1 VNFQFKLPDIGEG
14 IAESQIMKWFVKVG
28 ETIKEDES
36 LIEVQNDKMVIE
48 LPSPVTGKVSNILV
62 DEGAIARV
70 GEVII
75 EIETESKETAKITE
89 PNKENENNDAVD
101 QKETQTVA
109 ATNKPFS
116 MNPDYRLIAIP
127 SVRRY
132 AREKGVDLLSVPPTG
147 KNKRVTKQDID
158 LFITS
163 GSNVVTKELEVVQE
177 IIQESNPIQETA
189 YKPAAVAPIST
200 LQGMEIRE
208 KMSMTRKAIA
218 KAMVKSKSTAPH
230 VTVFDRVDVSKLIE
244 HRSKFKVRA
253 AEKGIKLTYMPYIVK
268 ALVAVLR
275 KFPDLNTSID
285 EKTDE
290 IVYKKYFNIGIA
302 TATDHG
308 LFVPNIKDA
317 NMKSILTIAEE
328 ITACTD
334 KAKEG
339 KLLPQDMRNG
349 STTITNVG
357 SIATGGVW
365 STPIINYP
373 EVSILGIGKFEYEAI
388 VNKDMEIMV
397 APMMKISFS
406 FDHRVIDGATAQEA
420 INYFKE
426 LIADPE
432 LLLVEG

>member
-1 VNFQFKLPDIGEG
+1 MNFQFKLPDIGEG
-14 IAESQIMKWFVKVG
+14 IAESQITKWFVKVG
-28 ETIKEDES
+28 DTIKEDDS
-36 LIEVQNDKMVIE
+36 FLEVQNDKMVIE
-48 LPSPVTGKVSNILV
+48 LPCPVTGKVTNILV
-62 DEGAIARV
+62 AEGSVARV

-75 EIETESKETAKITE
+75 EIETGSNETTTGTDTG
-89 PNKENENNDAVD
+89 KENPTAVD
-101 QKETQTVA
+101 KDEKPAVPV
-109 ATNKPFS
+109 TNKPS
-116 MNPDYRLIAIP
+116 NTDPDQRLIAIP

-132 AREKGVDLLSVPPTG
+132 AREKGVDLLLVPPTG
-147 KNKRVTKQDID
+147 KNNRVTKQDID
-158 LFITS
+158 LFIS
-163 GSNVVTKELEVVQE
+163 NGSQATTKEPVAVEEV
-177 IIQESNPIQETA
+177 IQERKPIIETPS
-189 YKPAAVAPIST
+189 KPLAETTIST
-200 LQGMEIRE
+200 LQGMEVRE

-244 HRSKFKVRA
+244 HRSKFKIRA

-290 IVYKKYFNIGIA
+290 IIYKKYFNIGIA

-317 NMKSILTIAEE
+317 NMKSILQIAEE
-328 ITACTD
+328 ITECTD
-334 KAKEG
+334 KAKVG

-388 VNKDMEIMV
+388 VNKDMEVVV

>member
-14 IAESQIMKWFVKVG
+14 IAESQITKWFVKVG

-48 LPSPVTGKVSNILV
+48 LPCPVSGKVTNILV
-62 DEGAIARV
+62 EEGTIARV

-75 EIETESKETAKITE
+75 EIEIEGNEKNTSSNEQSR
-89 PNKENENNDAVD
+89 ENNPVLIE
-101 QKETQTVA
+101 KEKPSVA
-109 ATNKPFS
+109 AIQNA
-116 MNPDYRLIAIP
+116 NPDDRLIAIP

-132 AREKGVDLLSVPPTG
+132 AREKGIDLLSVPPTG
-147 KNKRVTKQDID
+147 KNNRVTKQDID
-158 LFITS
+158 LFISSSST
-163 GSNVVTKELEVVQE
+163 VDTKHHETVQE
-177 IIQESNPIQETA
+177 VIQECKPIPETDS
-189 YKPAAVAPIST
+189 KSTAVAPISA

-230 VTVFDRVDVSKLIE
+230 VTVFDRVDVSKLID

-253 AEKGIKLTYMPYIVK
+253 AENGIKLTYMPYIVK

-290 IVYKKYFNIGIA
+290 IVYRKYFNIGIA
-302 TATDHG
+302 TATEHG

-328 ITACTD
+328 ITECTD
-334 KAKEG
+334 KAKNG
-339 KLLPQDMRNG
+339 KLLAQDMRNG

-388 VNKDMEIMV
+388 VNKEMQVVV

>member
-14 IAESQIMKWFVKVG
+14 IAESQITKWFVKVG
-28 ETIKEDES
+28 DTIKEDDS
-36 LIEVQNDKMVIE
+36 FLEVQNDKMVIE
-48 LPSPVTGKVSNILV
+48 LPCPVTGKVTNILV
-62 DEGAIARV
+62 SEGSVARV

-75 EIETESKETAKITE
+75 EIETGSNETTTGSEPVKEDQMAV
-89 PNKENENNDAVD
+89 NKDEKPAVP
-101 QKETQTVA
+101 V
-109 ATNKPFS
+109 TNKPS
-116 MNPDYRLIAIP
+116 NTDPDQRLIAIP

-132 AREKGVDLLSVPPTG
+132 AREKGVDLLLVPPTG
-147 KNKRVTKQDID
+147 KNNRVTKQDID
-158 LFITS
+158 LFIS
-163 GSNVVTKELEVVQE
+163 NGSQATTKEPVAVEEV
-177 IIQESNPIQETA
+177 IQERKPIIDTPS
-189 YKPAAVAPIST
+189 KPIAEAPIST
-200 LQGMEIRE
+200 LQGMEVRE

-244 HRSKFKVRA
+244 HRSKFKIRA
-253 AEKGIKLTYMPYIVK
+253 AENGIKLTYMPYIVK
-268 ALVAVLR
+268 TLVAVLR

-290 IVYKKYFNIGIA
+290 IIYKKYFNIGIA

-317 NMKSILTIAEE
+317 NMKSILQIAQE
-328 ITACTD
+328 ITECTD
-334 KAKEG
+334 KAKAG

-388 VNKDMEIMV
+388 VNKDMEVVV

>member
-14 IAESQIMKWFVKVG
+14 IAESQITKWFVKVG
-28 ETIKEDES
+28 DTIKEDDS
-36 LIEVQNDKMVIE
+36 FLEVQNDKMVIE
-48 LPSPVTGKVSNILV
+48 LPCPVTGKVTNILV
-62 DEGAIARV
+62 SEGSVARV

-75 EIETESKETAKITE
+75 EIETGSNETTTGSEPVKEDQMAV
-89 PNKENENNDAVD
+89 NKYEKPAVS
-101 QKETQTVA
+101 V
-109 ATNKPFS
+109 TNKPS
-116 MNPDYRLIAIP
+116 NTDPDQRLIAIP

-132 AREKGVDLLSVPPTG
+132 AREKGVDLLLVPPTG
-147 KNKRVTKQDID
+147 KNNRVTKQDID
-158 LFITS
+158 LFIS
-163 GSNVVTKELEVVQE
+163 NGSQATTKEPVAVEEV
-177 IIQESNPIQETA
+177 IQERKPIIDTPS
-189 YKPAAVAPIST
+189 KPIAEAPIST
-200 LQGMEIRE
+200 LQGMEVRE

-244 HRSKFKVRA
+244 HRSKFKIRA
-253 AEKGIKLTYMPYIVK
+253 AENGIKLTYMPYIVK
-268 ALVAVLR
+268 TLVAVLR

-290 IVYKKYFNIGIA
+290 IIYKKYFNIGIA

-317 NMKSILTIAEE
+317 NMKSILQIAQE
-328 ITACTD
+328 ITECTD
-334 KAKEG
+334 KAKAG

-388 VNKDMEIMV
+388 VNKDMEVVV

>member
-1 VNFQFKLPDIGEG
+1 
-14 IAESQIMKWFVKVG
+14 
-28 ETIKEDES
+28 
-36 LIEVQNDKMVIE
+36 
-48 LPSPVTGKVSNILV
+48 
-62 DEGAIARV
+62 
-70 GEVII
+70 
-75 EIETESKETAKITE
+75 
-89 PNKENENNDAVD
+89 
-101 QKETQTVA
+101 
-109 ATNKPFS
+109 
-116 MNPDYRLIAIP
+116 
-127 SVRRY
+127 
-132 AREKGVDLLSVPPTG
+132 
-147 KNKRVTKQDID
+147 
-158 LFITS
+158 
-163 GSNVVTKELEVVQE
+163 
-177 IIQESNPIQETA
+177 
-189 YKPAAVAPIST
+189 
-200 LQGMEIRE
+200 MEIRE

-230 VTVFDRVDVSKLIE
+230 VTVFDRVDVSKLID

-253 AEKGIKLTYMPYIVK
+253 AENGIKLTYMPYIVK

-302 TATDHG
+302 TATEHG

-339 KLLPQDMRNG
+339 KLQPLDMRNG

-388 VNKDMEIMV
+388 VNKEMQVVV

>member
-14 IAESQIMKWFVKVG
+14 IAESQITKWFVKVG

-48 LPSPVTGKVSNILV
+48 LPSPVTGKVTNILIE
-62 DEGAIARV
+62 EGAIARV

-75 EIETESKETAKITE
+75 EVEIESKKNAEMNEPIKEMENTMEGEQKKAPTATI
-89 PNKENENNDAVD
+89 NKS
-101 QKETQTVA
+101 
-109 ATNKPFS
+109 TN

-132 AREKGVDLLSVPPTG
+132 AREKGVDLLSVTPTG
-147 KNKRVTKQDID
+147 KNNRVTKQDVD
-158 LFITS
+158 LFIS
-163 GSNVVTKELEVVQE
+163 GNSNAEATEPEKVQE
-177 IIQESNPIQETA
+177 IMKESKPIQEA
-189 YKPAAVAPIST
+189 ASKPVAETPIST

-275 KFPDLNTSID
+275 KFPDLNSSID

-334 KAKEG
+334 KAKDG

>member
-1 VNFQFKLPDIGEG
+1 MNFQFKLPDIGEG
-14 IAESQIMKWFVKVG
+14 IAESQITKWFVKVG
-28 ETIKEDES
+28 ETIKEDAS
-36 LIEVQNDKMVIE
+36 FLEVQNDKMVIE
-48 LPSPVTGKVSNILV
+48 LPCPVTGKVTNILV
-62 DEGAIARV
+62 SEGSVARV

-75 EIETESKETAKITE
+75 EIETGSNEAATSNE
-89 PNKENENNDAVD
+89 PGKENPTAVD
-101 QKETQTVA
+101 KAENPAVPV
-109 ATNKPFS
+109 TNKPS
-116 MNPDYRLIAIP
+116 NTDPDQRLIAIP

-132 AREKGVDLLSVPPTG
+132 AREKGVDLLIVPPTG
-147 KNKRVTKQDID
+147 KNNRVTKQDID
-158 LFITS
+158 LFILN
-163 GSNVVTKELEVVQE
+163 GSKATTKKPVAVEEV
-177 IIQESNPIQETA
+177 IQERKPIIETPS
-189 YKPAAVAPIST
+189 KPLAEAPVST
-200 LQGMEIRE
+200 IQGMEVRK

-218 KAMVKSKSTAPH
+218 KAMVKSRSTAPH

-244 HRSKFKVRA
+244 HRSKFKIRA
-253 AEKGIKLTYMPYIVK
+253 AESGIKLTYMPYIVK

-290 IVYKKYFNIGIA
+290 IIYKKYFNIGIA

-317 NMKSILTIAEE
+317 NMKSILQIAEE
-328 ITACTD
+328 ITECTD
-334 KAKEG
+334 KAKAG

-349 STTITNVG
+349 SSTITNVG
-357 SIATGGVW
+357 SIATAGVW

-388 VNKDMEIMV
+388 VNKDMEVVV